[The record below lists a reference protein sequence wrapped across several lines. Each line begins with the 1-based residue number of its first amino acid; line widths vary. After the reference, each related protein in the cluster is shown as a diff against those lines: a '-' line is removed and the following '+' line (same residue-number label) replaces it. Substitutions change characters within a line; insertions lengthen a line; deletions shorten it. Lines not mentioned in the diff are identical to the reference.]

1 MRILLSLFLLA
12 LLTAFSSKDDF
23 PRGSIT
29 LDVRGIQKL
38 SGEIGILVFD
48 QAKGFPSS
56 EEKAIMRKVVPVNSS
71 KMIIE
76 LDELPYGEYAIALV
90 HDVNANKKLDKN
102 FWGVPSEPFGF
113 SNVKKVYFGPP
124 RFEDA
129 KTKLSQSKQTIQI
142 KLLEVF

>member
-1 MRILLSLFLLA
+1 
-12 LLTAFSSKDDF
+12 
-23 PRGSIT
+23 
-29 LDVRGIQKL
+29 
-38 SGEIGILVFD
+38 VFD

>member
-1 MRILLSLFLLA
+1 MRIPLGLFLFA
-12 LLTAFSSKDDF
+12 LLTAFS
-23 PRGSIT
+23 
-29 LDVRGIQKL
+29 LNEDVPKGNIAVEVKGIQKL
-38 SGEIGILVFD
+38 SGVIGILVFD

-56 EEKAIMRKVVPVNSS
+56 EEKAIMQKVVPVNSS
-71 KMIIE
+71 KMVIQ

-113 SNVKKVYFGPP
+113 SNVEKVYFGPP
-124 RFEDA
+124 KFEESKTRLSA
-129 KTKLSQSKQTIQI
+129 KQQTISI